1 MGFESVSA
9 LTTIPSSNNNTTTVT
24 NNTTTD
30 KEYQQIQNILKQL
43 GLIPT
48 GDKDTDKSTLEKLVL
63 EAQRQVANQNE
74 ISRAQSGQAWSF
86 IMTDLGIPQT
96 GDPIEDRQLIETQIN
111 LQLQNNNLS
120 QERQAYY
127 SELKGRLDYYFNQ
140 GDDNAIKKS
149 LESFFGA
156 SLLADIN
163 RVMLVQT

>member
-1 MGFESVSA
+1 MGFDSVSA
-9 LTTIPSSNNNTTTVT
+9 LTTIPSSNNNTSTSNNIT
-24 NNTTTD
+24 ND
-30 KEYQQIQNILKQL
+30 KEYQQIQNILEQL
-43 GLIPT
+43 GLTPT
-48 GDKDTDKSTLEKLVL
+48 GDKYTDKSTLEKLVL
-63 EAQRQVANQNE
+63 EAQKQIENQNE
-74 ISRAQSGQAWSF
+74 LSRAQSAQAWSF

-111 LQLQNNNLS
+111 TQLQNNNLS

-149 LESFFGA
+149 LETFFGA

-163 RVMLVQT
+163 RVMLVKN